1 MREIELLL
9 CQILNCNR
17 ADLYLGSHR
26 LSQLDPEKIVLLQ
39 NAIKR
44 RINGEPLQYILGSQ
58 EFMGLEF
65 KVSPGVFIPRP
76 ETEILVEKAIDLL
89 SNQKPVL
96 RLNSGLALSPSTRF
110 ARSGRIPSLSRE
122 SKAEVPVTRNQK
134 ILDIG
139 TGSGCIAVSLA
150 KLLSNVEITA
160 IDISSEALEIAIEN
174 ATFNDVDNKIRFVQ
188 SDLFTNAALCNTK
201 YNMIISNPPYIP
213 TNDIDKLAKEI
224 SFEPR
229 IALDAGTDGLKFYRK
244 IILKAAVYLKD
255 DGFLLME
262 MGFNQAE
269 QIKDIVKTNQ
279 RFEIVETVLDYSG
292 IERVI
297 ILRKKIHV

>member
-9 CQILNCNR
+9 CGILNCNR
-17 ADLYLGSHR
+17 ADLYLNKIFEPVNRKEFYFANLDIFLVKTR
-26 LSQLDPEKIVLLQ
+26 LNQWEPEKILLLQ
-39 NAIKR
+39 DAIKR
-44 RINGEPLQYILGSQ
+44 RINGEPLQYILGKT

-65 KVSPGVFIPRP
+65 KVAPGVFIPRP

-89 SNQKPVL
+89 SNQKPV
-96 RLNSGLALSPSTRF
+96 
-110 ARSGRIPSLSRE
+110 
-122 SKAEVPVTRNQK
+122 TRNQK

-150 KLLSNVEITA
+150 KNLADVEITA

-188 SDLFTNAALCNTK
+188 SDLFTTYDLRPMT
-201 YNMIISNPPYIP
+201 YDLIISNPPYIP

-229 IALDAGTDGLKFYRK
+229 IALDAGTDGLEFYRK
-244 IILKAAVYLKD
+244 IILKAADYLKNG
-255 DGFLLME
+255 GFLLME
-262 MGFNQAE
+262 MGFDQAE
-269 QIKDIVKTNQ
+269 AIKDIVRAHR
-279 RFEIVETVLDYSG
+279 RFEIVEVVLDYSE